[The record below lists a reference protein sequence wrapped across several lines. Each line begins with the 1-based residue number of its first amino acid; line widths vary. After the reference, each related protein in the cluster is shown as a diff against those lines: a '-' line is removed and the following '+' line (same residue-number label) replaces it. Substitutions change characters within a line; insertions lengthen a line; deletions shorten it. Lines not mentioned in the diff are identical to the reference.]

1 MTISQGQGILGN
13 DTISLSSLQLIGI
26 SGHAGVGK
34 DTVAEYL
41 AEKYENVY
49 GEAFAEPLKRACA
62 AAFGLPL
69 EHFHDRE
76 WKEQESIWGPSPRKI
91 AQFVGTEM
99 FRTVVANLYG
109 QWTYSHWIRMMEMRL
124 TGLSAPPEGQGFYS
138 PGDTVIITDVR
149 FEDEADWI
157 QQNGGTLLEIRRPG
171 FEGKVG
177 IEGHASEKKF
187 YPLEPSRAWLIQ
199 NTTILEDLYSDVD
212 EFITHFSDQGI
223 LKLKYKETNG
233 YSESSF

>member
-1 MTISQGQGILGN
+1 MTISQGQGVSGN
-13 DTISLSSLQLIGI
+13 DIIPLSSLQLIGI

-34 DTVAEYL
+34 DTVAQYL

-69 EHFHDRE
+69 HWFHDRE
-76 WKEQESIWGPSPRKI
+76 LKEQPTDWEGITTRKI

-99 FRTVVANLYG
+99 FRNLTPKLYG
-109 QWTYSHWIRMMEMRL
+109 TFGRSHWIRLLEMRL

-149 FEDEADWI
+149 FQDEADWI
-157 QQNGGTLLEIRRPG
+157 RANGGIILRVKRQG
-171 FEGKVG
+171 CDGNVG
-177 IEGHASEKKF
+177 LVGRASETS
-187 YPLEPSRAWLIQ
+187 YVSPDYLLYNDYSM
-199 NTTILEDLYSDVD
+199 EDLYASINR
-212 EFITHFSDQGI
+212 FIHTFTSKGI
-223 LKLKYKETNG
+223 LKLTPRKEESTNG